1 MTYQEQ
7 KNYLWKLDN
16 YTGKITSDISRE
28 TGNAWEAIIEGGNI
42 RQCLVTAQ
50 GNAQALAN
58 KLQDAIKVFNK
69 EDSRV

>member
-7 KNYLWKLDN
+7 KDYLWYLDN
-16 YTGKITSDISRE
+16 YTEKVTSDISRE
-28 TGNAWEAIIEGGNI
+28 TGNAWKAIIEGENV
-42 RQCLVTAQ
+42 RQCLVVAQ

-69 EDSRV
+69 TAEG